1 MLRALYFD
9 LELKLKERSTKHT
22 STNPFTDQGFSRIV
36 RRFSFD
42 GIRFGGQQLA
52 SFLGI
57 EDFGTRIASVWSELR
72 PATRGLLERAVQANQ
87 AGSAPTRNFQYD
99 ARADLELSKFLT
111 VLDERVAEKREGLD
125 AETVSKVRSVADT
138 CATVL
143 LEKTES
149 AEVFTQLVGRA
160 SQQRDYK
167 RIDRLADALNSRFPP
182 SEICELAR
190 SEDAIVREL
199 ANEALARCPLPVLT
213 ALLGDPV
220 DSDIARGALRRQVVE
235 YGSEDARRILS
246 LLDQGEEI

>member
-1 MLRALYFD
+1 
-9 LELKLKERSTKHT
+9 
-22 STNPFTDQGFSRIV
+22 
-36 RRFSFD
+36 
-42 GIRFGGQQLA
+42 LA
-52 SFLGI
+52 SFLEI

-72 PATRGLLERAVQANQ
+72 PATRGLVERAVQASQ

-111 VLDERVAEKREGLD
+111 VLDERVAERRDGLD
-125 AETVSKVRSVADT
+125 AETTSKVRSVADT
-138 CATVL
+138 CAAVL

-149 AEVFTQLVGRA
+149 AEVFTQLVRRA
-160 SQQRDYK
+160 SQQRDYN

-190 SEDAIVREL
+190 SEDTIVREL

-235 YGSEDARRILS
+235 YGSEEARRILS
-246 LLDQGEEI
+246 LLEQGEEI